1 MGIFAKIK
9 ELFNKN
15 IECDGDMNSHIVYFL
30 KKKKFLYL
38 NKNIIVRDGTTCVVV
53 YKAKV
58 ADVILAG
65 KYKINEQS
73 IPETYKRA
81 KVEKLN
87 KKGSKIKRIR
97 VDLYFVSNNEF
108 KDFDFDSDEPFF
120 LKSKELGRIKGFIKG
135 SCNVKVIDPGLLVRC
150 LINETGKE
158 KTEDVHEDIGLWI
171 GNKINKKIEKD
182 KISIDNILNNND
194 YICKVL
200 NTDLEDAY
208 DFIGIFVKNI
218 RLKAID
224 FPKRYQK
231 RINVY
236 NKQHV
241 MAIKPSVVYNGNLN
255 PSAVTI
261 TKQSG
266 TLSQNGT
273 MQTNRIDPNQANFKI
288 CKHCGFKNFKANRI
302 CNNCGNRFEWID

>member
-58 ADVILAG
+58 ADVLLAG

-182 KISIDNILNNND
+182 
-194 YICKVL
+194 
-200 NTDLEDAY
+200 
-208 DFIGIFVKNI
+208 
-218 RLKAID
+218 
-224 FPKRYQK
+224 
-231 RINVY
+231 
-236 NKQHV
+236 
-241 MAIKPSVVYNGNLN
+241 
-255 PSAVTI
+255 
-261 TKQSG
+261 
-266 TLSQNGT
+266 
-273 MQTNRIDPNQANFKI
+273 NR
-288 CKHCGFKNFKANRI
+288 
-302 CNNCGNRFEWID
+302 

>member
-58 ADVILAG
+58 ADVLLAG

-108 KDFDFDSDEPFF
+108 KDFDFDSDEP
-120 LKSKELGRIKGFIKG
+120 
-135 SCNVKVIDPGLLVRC
+135 
-150 LINETGKE
+150 
-158 KTEDVHEDIGLWI
+158 
-171 GNKINKKIEKD
+171 IE
-182 KISIDNILNNND
+182 
-194 YICKVL
+194 CPV
-200 NTDLEDAY
+200 
-208 DFIGIFVKNI
+208 
-218 RLKAID
+218 
-224 FPKRYQK
+224 
-231 RINVY
+231 
-236 NKQHV
+236 
-241 MAIKPSVVYNGNLN
+241 
-255 PSAVTI
+255 
-261 TKQSG
+261 
-266 TLSQNGT
+266 
-273 MQTNRIDPNQANFKI
+273 
-288 CKHCGFKNFKANRI
+288 
-302 CNNCGNRFEWID
+302 CGNDAFWEGINYECEQCGWCGLPDDD